1 MHPDDTHFPV
11 FTDPLPTLTTSPSK
25 NSKRLKL
32 KEKEKRTEKEESP
45 ILVIYILTEHG
56 QTLSDLPLK

>member
-11 FTDPLPTLTTSPSK
+11 FTDPLPTLTTPPSK
-25 NSKRLKL
+25 NSKILKL
-32 KEKEKRTEKEESP
+32 KEKEKITEKEESP
-45 ILVIYILTEHG
+45 ILVIYTLTEHG